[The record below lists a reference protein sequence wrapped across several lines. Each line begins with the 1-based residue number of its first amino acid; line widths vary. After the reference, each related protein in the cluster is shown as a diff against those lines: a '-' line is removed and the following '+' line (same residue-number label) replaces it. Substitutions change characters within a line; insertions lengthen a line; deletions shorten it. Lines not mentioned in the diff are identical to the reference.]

1 MQTNA
6 LNSVGGS
13 NMFIKGES
21 NLSRARGAKA
31 QRRQQQF
38 QNQPFPEVQNTIEF
52 YSPEKQR
59 RRRIELLPKS
69 RNQERLVLS
78 LLDPN
83 IPITIAVGPAG
94 SGKSYL
100 AMVAAMRALRQGAC
114 QRVVLTRP
122 AVGVEDEQHGFL
134 PGDLIRKMEP
144 WTRPLLDIMK
154 EFYHPREVVK
164 MIEDEI
170 IEISP
175 LAFMR
180 GRTFKNA
187 WIVADEMQNATP
199 NQIKMLLTRI
209 GEGSKIVVTGDVE
222 QTDRTRINN
231 GLLDVLERLK
241 LNAPR
246 GISVCELGYKD
257 IQRHPIID
265 QVLTLYQTEDNTRS

>member
-59 RRRIELLPKS
+59 RRSIELLPKS

-265 QVLTLYQTEDNTRS
+265 QVLTLYQAEDNTRS